1 MYNRTYQHFKGNDTS
16 FNNSTHHTIL
26 NLADGIQTPFEKGP
40 FTLGVF
46 IDLKVFDNFNYS
58 ILLHK
63 LELYRIKGKCLN
75 LFQRYLKHLQQFVL
89 LGKNENSI
97 FHTPGMR
104 RRSNVSIRSH
114 IGRDV
119 ADHAET
125 SSRLRH
131 RYVSETDLFET
142 SLRCLTGTQKKPTD
156 LRRQNDVPID
166 T

>member
-26 NLADGIQTPFEKGP
+26 NFADGIQTPFEKGP

-63 LELYRIKGKCLN
+63 LEFYRIKGKCLN

-104 RRSNVSIRSH
+104 RRSNVSIRAH

-125 SSRLRH
+125 SLRRRISYVNEMDLFDKSLRH
-131 RYVSETDLFET
+131 PS
-142 SLRCLTGTQKKPTD
+142 GTQK
-156 LRRQNDVPID
+156 I
-166 T
+166 